1 MGTVHTEVSADID
14 APPAAVYAVFADYHH
29 AHPQVLPKPYFGEV
43 VVEQGGTGAGTKF
56 RTGLTVMGR
65 TLEYHMEVTEPK
77 PGRVLVETDK
87 NLGVVTSFIIEPLDN
102 GERSH
107 VTIATDWTPSA
118 GIMGWIE
125 RLSTPSLM
133 RKLYTAEL
141 QNVQEYLQKN
151 KTQAG
156 GGFA

>member
-1 MGTVHTEVSADID
+1 MDTVHTEVSAIID

-29 AHPQVLPKPYFGEV
+29 AHPQVLPKPYFGDL

-65 TLEYHMEVTEPK
+65 TLEYNMEVTEPK

-87 NLGVVTSFIIEPLDN
+87 NLGVVTSFIIDPLDD
-102 GERSH
+102 ERCE

-125 RLSTPSLM
+125 KLSTPSLM
-133 RKLYTAEL
+133 RKLYTIEL
-141 QNVQEYLQKN
+141 QNVKEYLQKRKAQN
-151 KTQAG
+151 G
-156 GGFA
+156 SGFE